1 MPVPLAIAAPAAIA
15 GLSYIN
21 AKTSLSYDWRLLGSA
36 VSAQIRGAIRERKD
50 KLSTFYLLESHALGK
65 QANHPLLIFEGR
77 SWTYKEVYD
86 TALKYGQWLKNVHG
100 IKPKEIVAMDFMN
113 SDKFI
118 FIWMGLWAIGAKP
131 AFINYNLSGKA
142 LAHCIRVAKAN
153 LVLIDPQVSENVSQE
168 VQDELQGIR
177 FEVFTPEIEAS
188 ILTMQPKREPDSA
201 RTDDKIQ
208 NMAIVIFTSGTTG
221 LPKGAIVSW
230 SKIIVG
236 SGLVPGWMSFTKN
249 DVFYTSMPLYHSS
262 ASVLGFCTSV
272 TTGAT
277 FSLGKKFSTKS
288 FWQEV
293 RSSNA
298 TTIQY
303 VGETCRY
310 LLSAPPQIDPV
321 TGENLDRKNNVRLAF
336 GNGLRPDI
344 WNRFKE
350 RFGIEAIAEFYTATE
365 STSAAWNYSRN
376 DFSKGAVGRIGTF
389 GSLLFGSAAT
399 MVELDWDTEQPRRDP
414 KTGLCIEVPKG
425 SPGELLY
432 KLDPADIARK
442 FQGYFGNEGSTESK
456 ILRDVLEKGDAWFR
470 TGDMIISDDEGR
482 TFFSDRIG
490 DTFRWKSENVS
501 TNEVSEAFGTHA
513 AVVEANV
520 YGVELP
526 HHDGRCG
533 CVALVLAEE
542 GEKEREKTM
551 RSLADHVGR
560 ELPRFA
566 VPVFLRLT
574 KQMELT
580 GTNKQQK
587 HVVRAQGV
595 EPSKM
600 GEDELWWLRGG
611 TYVRF
616 SEKDWRELSGGRV
629 KL

>member
-1 MPVPLAIAAPAAIA
+1 MPVPLALAAPAALA
-15 GLSYIN
+15 GLGYIN
-21 AKTSLSYDWRLLGSA
+21 ARTGLSYDWRLLGSA
-36 VSAQIRGAIRERKD
+36 VGAQIRGAIREKKD
-50 KLSTFYLLESHALGK
+50 RLSTFYLLEAHALGK

-86 TALKYGQWLKNVHG
+86 TALKYGQWLKTVHG
-100 IKPKEIVAMDFMN
+100 IKPKEIVAINFMN

-118 FIWMGLWAIGAKP
+118 FVWLGLWAIGAKP

-153 LVLIDPQVSENVSQE
+153 LVLVDPQVSENVSQE
-168 VQDELQGIR
+168 VRDELSQIR
-177 FEVFTPEIEAS
+177 FEVFTPEIEAR
-188 ILTMQPKREPDSA
+188 ITTMEAKREPDSA
-201 RTDDKIQ
+201 RSEDKIQ
-208 NMAIVIFTSGTTG
+208 NLAIVIFTSGTTG

-230 SKIIVG
+230 RKIIVG

-272 TTGAT
+272 TAGAT

-293 RSSNA
+293 RSTNA

-310 LLSAPPQIDPV
+310 LLSAPPQIDPI
-321 TGENLDRKNNVRLAF
+321 TGENLDRKNKVRLAF

-365 STSAAWNYSRN
+365 STSASWNYSRN

-389 GSLLFGSAAT
+389 GSLIFGGGAI
-399 MVELDWDTEQPRRDP
+399 MVELDWDTEQPKRDP
-414 KTGLCIEVPKG
+414 QTGLCIKVNQGE
-425 SPGELLY
+425 PGELLY
-432 KLDPADIARK
+432 KLDPADIEK
-442 FQGYFGNEGSTESK
+442 NFQGYFGNKGSTEGK
-456 ILRDVLEKGDAWFR
+456 IMRDVLEKGDAWFR
-470 TGDMIISDDEGR
+470 TGDMIISDAEGR

-501 TNEVSEAFGTHA
+501 TYEVSEALGNHP
-513 AVVEANV
+513 AVTEANV

-526 HHDGRCG
+526 HHDGRAG

-542 GEKEREKTM
+542 PSDRVL
-551 RSLADHVGR
+551 RDLADHVQTS
-560 ELPRFA
+560 LPKFA
-566 VPVFLRLT
+566 VPLFLRLT

-587 HVVRAQGV
+587 HVVRSQGV
-595 EPSKM
+595 DPAKM
-600 GEDELWWLRGG
+600 GEDELFWLKGG

-616 SEKDWRELSGGRV
+616 GEGDWMELNGGRV

>member
-21 AKTSLSYDWRLLGSA
+21 AKTSFSYDWRLLGSA
-36 VSAQIRGAIRERKD
+36 VDAQIRGAIREKKD
-50 KLSTFYLLESHALGK
+50 KLSTFYLLESHALGNR
-65 QANHPLLIFEGR
+65 ANHPLLIFEGR
-77 SWTYKEVYD
+77 SYTYKEVYN

-142 LAHCIRVAKAN
+142 LVHCIRVAKAN
-153 LVLIDPQVSENVSQE
+153 LVLIDPQVSENVTQE
-168 VQDELQGIR
+168 VQNELDGIR
-177 FEVFTPEIEAS
+177 FEVFTPKIEAR
-188 ILTMQPKREPDSA
+188 ILTMQPKREPDEVRS
-201 RTDDKIQ
+201 DDKIQ

-262 ASVLGFCTSV
+262 ASVLGFCT
-272 TTGAT
+272 TLTAGAT
-277 FSLGKKFSTKS
+277 YSLGKKFSTKT
-288 FWQEV
+288 FWEDV
-293 RSSNA
+293 RSTNA

-310 LLSAPPQIDPV
+310 LLSAPSQFSSS
-321 TGENLDRKNNVRLAF
+321 GENLDRKNNVRLAF

-365 STSAAWNYSRN
+365 STSANWNYSRN
-376 DFSKGAVGRIGTF
+376 DFSKGAVGRIGTL
-389 GSLLFGSAAT
+389 GSLLLGGT
-399 MVELDWDTEQPRRDP
+399 LCMVELDWDTEQPRRSP
-414 KTGLCIEVPKG
+414 TTGLCIKVPKG

-432 KLDPADIARK
+432 QLDPLDIERK
-442 FQGYFGNEGSTESK
+442 FQGYFGNKGSTEGK
-456 ILRDVLEKGDAWFR
+456 IMRDVLEKGDAWFR
-470 TGDMIISDDEGR
+470 TGDMMMSDSEGR

-501 TNEVSEAFGTHA
+501 TSEVSEAFGTHPLVA
-513 AVVEANV
+513 EANV

-526 HHDGRCG
+526 HHDGRAG
-533 CVALVLAEE
+533 CVALVLKDEPT
-542 GEKEREKTM
+542 EKSMRE
-551 RSLADHVGR
+551 LANHVYR

-574 KQMELT
+574 KQMILT

-587 HVVRAQGV
+587 HVIRAQGV
-595 EPSKM
+595 DPKMM
-600 GEDELWWLRGG
+600 GEDELWWARDG

-616 SEKDWRELSGGRV
+616 SEKDWRELSGGKVR
-629 KL
+629 L

>member
-21 AKTSLSYDWRLLGSA
+21 ARTSFSYDWRLLGSA
-36 VSAQIRGAIRERKD
+36 VDAQIRGAIREKKD
-50 KLSTFYLLESHALGK
+50 KLSTFYLLESHALGHR
-65 QANHPLLIFEGR
+65 ANHPLLIFEGR
-77 SWTYKEVYD
+77 SYTYKEVYN

-142 LAHCIRVAKAN
+142 LVHCIRVAKAN
-153 LVLIDPQVSENVSQE
+153 LVLIDPQVSENVTQE
-168 VQDELQGIR
+168 VQNELDGIR
-177 FEVFTPEIEAS
+177 FEVFTPEIEAR
-188 ILTMQPKREPDSA
+188 ILTMQPKREPDEVRS
-201 RTDDKIQ
+201 DDKIQ

-262 ASVLGFCTSV
+262 ASVLGFCT
-272 TTGAT
+272 TLTAGAT
-277 FSLGKKFSTKS
+277 YSLGKKFSTKT
-288 FWQEV
+288 FWEDV
-293 RSSNA
+293 RSTNA

-310 LLSAPPQIDPV
+310 LLSAPSQFSSS
-321 TGENLDRKNNVRLAF
+321 GENLDRKNNVRLAF

-365 STSAAWNYSRN
+365 STSANWNYSRN
-376 DFSKGAVGRIGTF
+376 DFSKGAVGRIGTL
-389 GSLLFGSAAT
+389 GSLLLGGT
-399 MVELDWDTEQPRRDP
+399 LCMVELDWDTEQPRRSP
-414 KTGLCIEVPKG
+414 TTGLCIKVPKG

-432 KLDPADIARK
+432 QLDPLDIERK
-442 FQGYFGNEGSTESK
+442 FQGYFGNKGSTEGK
-456 ILRDVLEKGDAWFR
+456 IMRDVLEKGDAWFR
-470 TGDMIISDDEGR
+470 TGDMMMSDSEGR

-501 TNEVSEAFGTHA
+501 TSEVSEAFGTHPLVA
-513 AVVEANV
+513 EANV

-526 HHDGRCG
+526 HHDGRAG
-533 CVALVLAEE
+533 CVALVLKDEPT
-542 GEKEREKTM
+542 EKSMRE
-551 RSLADHVGR
+551 LANHVYR

-574 KQMELT
+574 KQMILT

-587 HVVRAQGV
+587 HVIRAQGV
-595 EPSKM
+595 DPKMM
-600 GEDELWWLRGG
+600 GEDELWWARDG

-616 SEKDWRELSGGRV
+616 SEKDWRELNGGKVR
-629 KL
+629 L

>member
-21 AKTSLSYDWRLLGSA
+21 AKTSFSYDWRLLGSA
-36 VSAQIRGAIRERKD
+36 VDAQIRGAIREKKD
-50 KLSTFYLLESHALGK
+50 KLSTFYLLESHALGNR
-65 QANHPLLIFEGR
+65 ANHPLLIFEGR
-77 SWTYKEVYD
+77 SYTYKEVYN

-142 LAHCIRVAKAN
+142 LVHCIRVAKAN
-153 LVLIDPQVSENVSQE
+153 LVLIDPQVSENVTQE
-168 VQDELQGIR
+168 VQNELDGIR
-177 FEVFTPEIEAS
+177 FEVFTPEIEAR
-188 ILTMQPKREPDSA
+188 ILTMQPKREPDEVRS
-201 RTDDKIQ
+201 DDKIQ

-230 SKIIVG
+230 RKIIVG

-262 ASVLGFCTSV
+262 ASVLGFCT
-272 TTGAT
+272 TLTAGAT
-277 FSLGKKFSTKS
+277 YSLGKKFSTKT
-288 FWQEV
+288 FWEDV
-293 RSSNA
+293 RSTNA

-310 LLSAPPQIDPV
+310 LLSAPSQFSSS
-321 TGENLDRKNNVRLAF
+321 GENLDRKNNVRLAF

-365 STSAAWNYSRN
+365 STSANWNYSRN
-376 DFSKGAVGRIGTF
+376 DFSKGAVGRIGTL
-389 GSLLFGSAAT
+389 GSLLLGGT
-399 MVELDWDTEQPRRDP
+399 LCMVELDWDTEQPRRSP
-414 KTGLCIEVPKG
+414 TTGLCIKVPKG

-432 KLDPADIARK
+432 QLDPLDIERK
-442 FQGYFGNEGSTESK
+442 FQGYFGNKGSTEGK
-456 ILRDVLEKGDAWFR
+456 IMRDVLEKGDAWFR
-470 TGDMIISDDEGR
+470 TGDMMMSDSEGR

-501 TNEVSEAFGTHA
+501 TSEVSEAFGTHPLVA
-513 AVVEANV
+513 EANV

-526 HHDGRCG
+526 HHDGRAG
-533 CVALVLAEE
+533 CVALVLKDEPT
-542 GEKEREKTM
+542 EKSMRE
-551 RSLADHVGR
+551 LANHVYR

-574 KQMELT
+574 KQMILT

-587 HVVRAQGV
+587 HVIRAQGV
-595 EPSKM
+595 DPKMM
-600 GEDELWWLRGG
+600 GEDELWWARDG

-616 SEKDWRELSGGRV
+616 SEKDWRELNGGKVR
-629 KL
+629 L